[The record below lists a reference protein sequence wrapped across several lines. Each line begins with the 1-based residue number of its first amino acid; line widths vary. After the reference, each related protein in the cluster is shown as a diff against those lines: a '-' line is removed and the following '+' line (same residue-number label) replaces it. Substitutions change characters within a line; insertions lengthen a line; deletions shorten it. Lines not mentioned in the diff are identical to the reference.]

1 MILILR
7 LTSDKKRNSKRMK
20 FKLNL
25 LVVLA
30 AMLGMFACNNAK
42 KETKSGMILS
52 GTITGVDDGTKL
64 ELAHYTASGMQKDTA
79 IIKEGKFEIK
89 GDYPIPTLCYFA
101 IAETNTYA
109 QIYVEN
115 APISVTADVK
125 DFANMKVTGSKEHDT
140 YAIYQKE
147 SNEIRAKY
155 KDIMAQLYKPG
166 NTKEQ
171 AEELMKKLEPQ
182 QNEIE
187 ALNEKFIKE
196 YPASAHAA
204 SLVVRELS
212 GKNYKEA
219 QKMVAAMDPQIQKN
233 ATIIST
239 LAEMA
244 KKGEKDVSIEELM
257 ANVKNVSYQVDK
269 KFKGEAL
276 TDIIYLGTFKN
287 NNICALKKDGSIQ
300 VIDPNGKVLKT
311 MKPTFNG
318 KPSSLAIDTD
328 NNIYLL
334 CAIQEEVEKK
344 VRGRKIKRMMPKSV
358 ECVVLDENGKEKAKY
373 VLKDVITAT
382 GARIIDNKLVIADYR
397 GAKLAMFNKTN
408 GEAGPVMKDMRPCC
422 GILDFSVNAKN
433 EILVANLGAF
443 RVQGFNF
450 SGESILTFGQRG
462 KTLNDFHGCCNPVSV
477 ASLNS
482 GAIVTVEKDPTR
494 IKVYSNAGAKQI
506 AGIEELVKGCSY
518 IPMISDTN
526 DNLYLASAEKGIVK
540 CVSVN

>member
-1 MILILR
+1 
-7 LTSDKKRNSKRMK
+7 MK

-30 AMLGMFACNNAK
+30 AMLGMFACNNTK

-52 GTITGVDDGTKL
+52 GTITGVADGTKL
-64 ELAHYTASGMQKDTA
+64 ELAHYTAGGMQKDTA
-79 IIKEGKFEIK
+79 IIKEGKFKIK

-182 QNEIE
+182 QKEIE

-257 ANVKNVSYQVDK
+257 ANVKNTSYQVDK
-269 KFKGEAL
+269 NFKGESL
-276 TDIIYLGTFKN
+276 TNIIYLGVFKN

-300 VIDPNGKVLKT
+300 VVNPNGKVLKT
-311 MKPTFNG
+311 IKPTFNG
-318 KPSSLAIDTD
+318 QASSLAIDTD

-477 ASLNS
+477 ASLNN

-518 IPMISDTN
+518 IPMISDTK

>member
-1 MILILR
+1 
-7 LTSDKKRNSKRMK
+7 MK

-42 KETKSGMILS
+42 KETKSGMILT
-52 GTITGVDDGTKL
+52 GTIAGVADGSKL
-64 ELAHYTASGMQKDTA
+64 ELAHYTAGGMQKDTA

-101 IAETNTYA
+101 IAETNNYA

-115 APISVTADVK
+115 APITVTADIK
-125 DFANMKVTGSKEHDT
+125 DFSNMKVTGSKEHDT

-171 AEELMKKLEPQ
+171 ADELMKKLEPQ
-182 QNEIE
+182 QKEME
-187 ALNEKFIKE
+187 ALNEKFIME

-219 QKMVAAMDPQIQKN
+219 QKMVAAMDAQLQKN
-233 ATIIST
+233 PTIVNT

-244 KKGEKDVSIEELM
+244 KKSEKDVTIDELM
-257 ANVKNVSYQVDK
+257 ANVKNVSYKVDTK
-269 KFKGEAL
+269 YAGKELK
-276 TDIIYLGTFKN
+276 DIIYLGTFKN
-287 NNICALKKDGSIQ
+287 GNLCALKKDGTVQ
-300 VIDPNGKVLKT
+300 VINAKGKVAKEFKANLS
-311 MKPTFNG
+311 G
-318 KPSSLAIDTD
+318 QASSLAVDAD
-328 NNIYLL
+328 DSIYLL
-334 CAIQEEVEKK
+334 CTIQEEVEKK
-344 VRGRKIKRMMPKSV
+344 VRGRKIKRMMPKAV
-358 ECVVLDENGKEKAKY
+358 ECVVLDVNGKEKAKY

-382 GARIIDNKLVIADYR
+382 GARIIGSKIVVADYR
-397 GAKLAMFNKTN
+397 GAKLAMFDKTN

-494 IKVYSNAGAKQI
+494 IKVYSSTGAKQI

-518 IPMISDTN
+518 IPMIVDGK

>member
-1 MILILR
+1 
-7 LTSDKKRNSKRMK
+7 MK

-30 AMLGMFACNNAK
+30 AMLGVFACNNAK
-42 KETKSGMILS
+42 EEKSGMTLS
-52 GTITGVDDGTKL
+52 GTIVGVTDGTKL
-64 ELAHYTASGMQKDTA
+64 ELAHYTEGGMQKDTA

-101 IAETNTYA
+101 IAETNNYA

-115 APISVTADVK
+115 APITVTADVK

-147 SNEIRAKY
+147 SNLIREKY

-171 AEELMKKLEPQ
+171 ADELMKKLEPQ
-182 QNEIE
+182 QKEME

-219 QKMVAAMDPQIQKN
+219 QKMVAAMDTQLQKN
-233 ATIIST
+233 PTIVST

-244 KKGEKDVSIEELM
+244 KKSEQDVTIDELM
-257 ANVKNVSYQVDK
+257 ANVKNVSYKVDTK
-269 KFKGEAL
+269 YAGKELK
-276 TDIIYLGTFKN
+276 DIIYLGAFKN
-287 NNICALKKDGSIQ
+287 GNLCALKKDGTVQ
-300 VIDPNGKVLKT
+300 VINAKGEVAKEFKA
-311 MKPTFNG
+311 
-318 KPSSLAIDTD
+318 SLSGQASALAVDGD
-328 NNIYLL
+328 DNIYLL
-334 CAIQEEVEKK
+334 CSIQEEVEKK
-344 VRGRKIKRMMPKSV
+344 VRGRKIKRMMPKAV
-358 ECVVLDENGKEKAKY
+358 ECVVLDGNGKEMKKY
-373 VLKDVITAT
+373 MLNDVITAT
-382 GARIIDNKLVIADYR
+382 GARVVDNNLVVADYR
-397 GAKLAMFNKTN
+397 NAKLAMFNKET
-408 GEAGPVMKDMRPCC
+408 GAAGAVMKDMRPCC
-422 GILDFSVNAKN
+422 GILDFNVNAKK

-443 RVQGFNF
+443 RVQGFDF
-450 SGESILTFGQRG
+450 TGKKILSFGQRG
-462 KTLNDFHGCCNPVSV
+462 KTVNDFHGCCNPVSV
-477 ASLNS
+477 TSLSN

-494 IKVYSNAGAKQI
+494 IKIYSKEGAKQI

-518 IPMISDTN
+518 IPMIVDGK

>member
-1 MILILR
+1 
-7 LTSDKKRNSKRMK
+7 MK
-20 FKLNL
+20 LKVNL

-42 KETKSGMILS
+42 QETKSEMVLT
-52 GTITGVDDGTKL
+52 GTITGVADGTKL

-89 GDYPIPTLCYFA
+89 GDYPNPTLCYFA
-101 IAETNTYA
+101 VAETNTFA

-115 APISVTADVK
+115 VPISIVADVK

-140 YAIYQKE
+140 YVIYMKE
-147 SNEIRAKY
+147 SNLIREKY
-155 KDIMAQLYKPG
+155 KHIMAELYKPG
-166 NTKEQ
+166 VSKEK

-182 QNEIE
+182 QKEID

-196 YPASAHAA
+196 NPASAHAA

-219 QKMVAAMDPQIQKN
+219 QKMVAAMDPQLQKN
-233 ATIIST
+233 VTIVNT
-239 LAEMA
+239 LADMA
-244 KKGEKDVSIEELM
+244 KKGEKDVSIDELM

-269 KFKGEAL
+269 KFNGEAL
-276 TDIIYLGTFKN
+276 TDIIYLGAFKN

-300 VIDPNGKVLKT
+300 VIDPNGKVLKN
-311 MKPTFNG
+311 MKPEHNG
-318 KPSSLAIDTD
+318 QASSLAIDAD

-373 VLKDVITAT
+373 ELKDVITAT
-382 GARIIDNKLVIADYR
+382 GARIIDNNLVIADYR
-397 GAKLAMFNKTN
+397 DAKLAMFNKTT
-408 GEAGPVMKDMRPCC
+408 GEAGPVMNDMRPCC
-422 GILDFSVNAKN
+422 GILDFSVNAKK

-494 IKVYSNAGAKQI
+494 IKVYSSAGAKQI

-518 IPMISDTN
+518 IPMISDAK